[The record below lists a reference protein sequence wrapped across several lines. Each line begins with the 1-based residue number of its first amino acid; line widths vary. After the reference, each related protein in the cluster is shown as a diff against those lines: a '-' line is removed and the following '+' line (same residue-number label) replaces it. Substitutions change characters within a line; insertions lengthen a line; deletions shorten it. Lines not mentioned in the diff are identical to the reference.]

1 MKLFS
6 WFAALLLAAAVSPAG
21 AAEAPAEK
29 EQDGKLKVAVFD
41 FSTIDTV
48 GQKFYRYAEEKIPSM
63 TYNQLNANDYG
74 TIDDRMLGMIRLFE
88 TRATLLER
96 QEDRARENQLNDR
109 NLALRNALAAKILNS
124 PQRSVVIG
132 SEYMLAALGEYPQ
145 TFTPVDRRTLDDS
158 LLAIELGTQAA
169 AMAKAEQ
176 KFSRLSGAT
185 HVLYAVVSDCQ
196 LEENTFKGYGIETKN
211 KTFTLDLLVKLVD
224 LRDNSIAF
232 SGLFTG
238 KVRRL
243 DHAAV
248 THTDTG
254 LYEKLMKDAVRQAA
268 AAMNR
273 RFEPKE
279 EK

>member
-1 MKLFS
+1 MKLVS
-6 WFAALLLAAAVSPAG
+6 WIAALLAAATLLP
-21 AAEAPAEK
+21 AAETPTATG
-29 EQDGKLKVAVFD
+29 QDMKIKVAVFD

-48 GQKFYRYAEEKIPSM
+48 GQKFYRYTEEKIPPM
-63 TYNQLNANDYG
+63 TYNQLNASDYG
-74 TIDDRMLGMIRLFE
+74 TIDDRMLGLVRLFE
-88 TRATLLER
+88 NRATLLER
-96 QEDRARENQLNDR
+96 QEERDRMNRINDR
-109 NLALRNALAAKILNS
+109 TLAMRDALAEKILNS
-124 PQRSVVIG
+124 PQRTTVIG
-132 SEYMLAALGEYPQ
+132 AEYM
-145 TFTPVDRRTLDDS
+145 LDDS

-169 AMAKAEQ
+169 AMAAAEQ

-211 KTFTLDLLVKLVD
+211 KTWTLDLLVKLVD
-224 LRDNSIAF
+224 LRDNSVAF

>member
-1 MKLFS
+1 MKLVS
-6 WFAALLLAAAVSPAG
+6 WIAALLAAATLLP
-21 AAEAPAEK
+21 AAETPTATR
-29 EQDGKLKVAVFD
+29 QDMKIKVAVFD

-48 GQKFYRYAEEKIPSM
+48 GQKFYRYTEEKIPPM
-63 TYNQLNANDYG
+63 TYNQLNARDYG
-74 TIDDRMLGMIRLFE
+74 TIDDRMLGLVRLFE
-88 TRATLLER
+88 NRATLLER
-96 QEDRARENQLNDR
+96 QEERDRMNRINDR
-109 NLALRNALAAKILNS
+109 TLAMRDALAEKILNS
-124 PQRSVVIG
+124 PQRTTVIG
-132 SEYMLAALGEYPQ
+132 AEYMLAALGEYPR

-169 AMAKAEQ
+169 AMAAAEQ

-211 KTFTLDLLVKLVD
+211 KTWTLDLLVKLVD
-224 LRDNSIAF
+224 LRDNSVAF

>member
-1 MKLFS
+1 MKLVS
-6 WFAALLLAAAVSPAG
+6 WIAALLAAATLLP
-21 AAEAPAEK
+21 AAETPTATG
-29 EQDGKLKVAVFD
+29 QDMQIKVAVFD
-41 FSTIDTV
+41 FSTIDPV
-48 GQKFYRYAEEKIPSM
+48 GQKFYRYTEEKIPPM
-63 TYNQLNANDYG
+63 TYNQLNASDYG
-74 TIDDRMLGMIRLFE
+74 TIDDRMLGLVRLFE
-88 TRATLLER
+88 NRATLLER
-96 QEDRARENQLNDR
+96 QEERDRMNRINDR
-109 NLALRNALAAKILNS
+109 TLAMRDALAEKILNS
-124 PQRSVVIG
+124 PQRTTVIG
-132 SEYMLAALGEYPQ
+132 AEYMLAALGEYPR

-169 AMAKAEQ
+169 AMAAAEQ

-211 KTFTLDLLVKLVD
+211 KTWTLDLLVKLVD
-224 LRDNSIAF
+224 LRDNSVAF

>member
-1 MKLFS
+1 MKLVS
-6 WFAALLLAAAVSPAG
+6 WIAALLAAATLLP
-21 AAEAPAEK
+21 AAETPTATG
-29 EQDGKLKVAVFD
+29 QDMKIKVAVFD

-48 GQKFYRYAEEKIPSM
+48 GQKFYRYTEEKIPPM
-63 TYNQLNANDYG
+63 TYNQLNASDYG
-74 TIDDRMLGMIRLFE
+74 TIDDRMLGLVRLFE
-88 TRATLLER
+88 NRATLLER
-96 QEDRARENQLNDR
+96 QEERDRMNRINDR
-109 NLALRNALAAKILNS
+109 TLAMRDALAEKILNS
-124 PQRSVVIG
+124 PQRTTVIG
-132 SEYMLAALGEYPQ
+132 AEYMLVALGEYPR

-169 AMAKAEQ
+169 AMAAAEQ

-211 KTFTLDLLVKLVD
+211 KTWTLDLLVKLVD
-224 LRDNSIAF
+224 LRDNSVAF